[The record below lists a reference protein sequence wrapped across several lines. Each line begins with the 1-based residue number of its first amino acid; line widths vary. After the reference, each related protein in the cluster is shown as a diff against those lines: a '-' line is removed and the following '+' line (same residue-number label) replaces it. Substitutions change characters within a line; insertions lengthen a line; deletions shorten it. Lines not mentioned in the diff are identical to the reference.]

1 LGLVEG
7 NVGNVFLGGCE
18 VDGGLGGCMVTP
30 GAYGIEI
37 CNEFRRE
44 LGGEGFAVQ
53 LLREAGGEVLEEN
66 DADGDCVAGCPGSG
80 LVTEEAELDREVC
93 PLGFHG
99 GVDAASVE
107 FEPAHL
113 VGWEDGDGAVN
124 GGSDLEGALQT
135 VVGDHAGAENF
146 GHIAGD
152 VAAKGVHLPKTVLG
166 GDVALGD
173 DEVVERGGADV
184 GNALGVALNGDRSR
198 EAGDR
203 KGAVELGKRVVHGL
217 AGPMASGEEGDDRE
231 EDKKWDEDGDCFEEE
246 GSATARGGV
255 DELFVDGAVEESGWF
270 GSFRF
275 VVIHVL
281 FQRINARE

>member
-1 LGLVEG
+1 MELVEG

-37 CNEFRRE
+37 CNEFGRE

-53 LLREAGGEVLEEN
+53 LLRKAGSEVLEEN
-66 DADGDCVAGCPGSG
+66 DADRDCVTGCPGSG
-80 LVTEEAELDREVC
+80 LVAEEAELDGEVRT
-93 PLGFHG
+93 LGFHG
-99 GVDAASVE
+99 GVDAAGVE

-113 VGWEDGDGAVN
+113 LGREDRDGAVD
-124 GGSDLEGALQT
+124 GGPDLEGALQT
-135 VVGDHAGAENF
+135 VVWDHAGAEDL
-146 GHIAGD
+146 GHVAGD
-152 VAAKGVHLPKTVLG
+152 VAAKGVHLPEAILG
-166 GDVALGD
+166 GDVTLGD

-184 GNALGVALNGDRSR
+184 GDALGVALDNDRSG

-203 KGAVELGKRVVHGL
+203 EGAVELGKRVTHGL
-217 AGPMASGEEGDDRE
+217 VGPMASGEEGNDCKDE
-231 EDKKWDEDGDCFEEE
+231 KKRDEDGDYFEEE
-246 GSATARGGV
+246 GSATAQGGA
-255 DELFVDGAVEESGWF
+255 DELFVDGTMEESGWF

-281 FQRINARE
+281 FQRINARG